1 MTDPE
6 LVETGPRPAVHLE
19 RTYDHPIERVWRA
32 VTTPEH
38 LAQWF
43 PTEATMDLRPGGRIR
58 FGDLGDGGS
67 EGEVVAVEPPHRLDF
82 LWGDQRFEFRLE
94 PAGAGTRFTLVH
106 HFDDRAGAASF
117 ASGWE
122 TCMRALSAVLAG
134 AQPPPP
140 GRAVARHEELVS
152 RFGLDRPEVTR
163 DAGGWHVRFE
173 RQLTCPAERA
183 WSIFFGGGDAPGAG
197 EAFHPFAAPGE
208 VLGTVVAADTAKT
221 FVFDTAAG
229 EPGTQ
234 VRLHLGPG
242 TGHGARLVLEV
253 DGTDESEIG
262 PAIDQ
267 WGGGAIAHVA
277 REAAASNG

>member
-6 LVETGPRPAVHLE
+6 LIETGPRPAVHIV
-19 RTYDHPIERVWRA
+19 RTYDHPIDRVWRA

-43 PTEATMDLRPGGRIR
+43 PTAATMDLTPGGRIR

-67 EGEVVAVEPPHRLDF
+67 EGEVLAVEPPHRLDF
-82 LWGDQRFEFRLE
+82 LWGDQRLEFRLE
-94 PAGAGTRFTLVH
+94 PVGAGTRFTLVH

-122 TCMRALSAVLAG
+122 TCLRALSAVLAG

-152 RFGLDRPEVTR
+152 RFGLDRPQVTR
-163 DAGGWHVRFE
+163 DAAGWHVRFE

-183 WSIFFGGGDAPGAG
+183 RSILASGPGAA
-197 EAFHPFAAPGE
+197 ENP
-208 VLGTVVAADTAKT
+208 
-221 FVFDTAAG
+221 AAG
-229 EPGTQ
+229 RVHVEF
-234 VRLHLGPG
+234 GPG
-242 TGHGARLVLEV
+242 TGHGARLVLGI

-262 PAIDQ
+262 PAVDR
-267 WGGGAIAHVA
+267 WSGAIADLA
-277 REAAASNG
+277 REAAASSG